1 MMNPVIPSW
10 RVAIGWRLSQ
20 LVALICA
27 LSIMASPLHAQ
38 GLSLIRDAET
48 ERLLHSYTDPILVAA
63 GLDPKAVRIYLVNDP
78 VINAFVAEG
87 QNIFIHTG
95 LIMELESP
103 NQVIGVIAHETGHIA
118 GGHLTRR
125 KEAAEDATVP
135 YIISMLL
142 GVAAIAAG
150 APDAGVG
157 IMAGGSQIAQRSI
170 LAFTRQQES
179 SADQA
184 GMTFLE
190 KTGQSGRGMLEVFEG
205 FAENEIL
212 VSRKQDPFAR
222 THPMSRE
229 RYAALQERVEK
240 SPFVNRDDS
249 PQAKRAYALVRAK
262 LFGFMERPDI
272 TLRRFPLKDQ
282 SEPARYARA
291 IAYYRTPDFDRAMI
305 ELTSLL
311 RDDPNNPYYYEL
323 MGQILTEMGRPR
335 EGIAPYRKAVE
346 FLPDEP
352 LLRVNLAG
360 TLIATEDPSY
370 LAEAK
375 RELVASLRDDKVNPM
390 AWRYLAMAE
399 EQLGNHGLANL
410 AAAEQNYVIRNYG
423 RALDF
428 ARRAKQDLREGST
441 EWQRATDIIATAEA
455 NAGEGRTRRN

>member
-1 MMNPVIPSW
+1 MMKQVIQSW

-20 LVALICA
+20 LLVFFCA
-27 LSIMASPLHAQ
+27 LSLAIAPVHAQ
-38 GLSLIRDAET
+38 SLALIRDAET
-48 ERLLHSYTDPILVAA
+48 ERLLRSYTDPILIAA
-63 GLDPKAVRIYLVNDP
+63 GLDPKAVRLYIINDRT
-78 VINAFVAEG
+78 INAFVAEG

-95 LIMELESP
+95 LIMELEKP
-103 NQVIGVIAHETGHIA
+103 NQLIGVIAHETGHIS

-125 KEAAEDATVP
+125 KEAIEDATVP

-150 APDAGVG
+150 SPDAGVG
-157 IMAGGSQIAQRSI
+157 IMAGGSQVAQRSI

-184 GMTFLE
+184 GMTFLD
-190 KTGQSGRGMLEVFEG
+190 KTGQSGRGMLETFEG
-205 FAENEIL
+205 FAESEIL

-229 RYAALQERVEK
+229 RFAALQERVES
-240 SPFVNRDDS
+240 SPYANKEDS
-249 PQAKRAYALVRAK
+249 PQSKRAYALVRAK

-272 TLRRFPLKDQ
+272 TLRRFPTKDQ

-291 IAYYRTPDFDRAMI
+291 IAYYRTPDFDRALI

-311 RDDPNNPYYYEL
+311 RDDPDNPYYYEL
-323 MGQILTEMGRPR
+323 MGQILTEMGKPR
-335 EGIAPYRKAVE
+335 EGIAPYRRSVAL
-346 FLPDEP
+346 LPDEP
-352 LLRVNLAG
+352 LLRVSLAG

-375 RELVASLRDDKVNPM
+375 RELLASLRDDMRNPM
-390 AWRYLAMAE
+390 AWRYLSMAE

-428 ARRAKQDLREGST
+428 AQRAKHDLREGSV
-441 EWQRATDIIATAEA
+441 EWQRAIDIIATAEA
-455 NAGEGRTRRN
+455 NAGEGRIRRN